1 MTDMSH
7 AAEDI
12 RGLNAEVRQLRAE
25 LSRISETV
33 KDFTQQTGASAVQKG
48 KQMANDLQDQVRHQ
62 AQTVVDTIEER
73 PIVSSAVAFG
83 IGFAVGILCRGRD

>member
-33 KDFTQQTGASAVQKG
+33 KDFAQQSSAGAVQKG
-48 KQMANDLQDQVRHQ
+48 KQLANDLQDQVRHQ
-62 AQTVVDTIEER
+62 AQTVVETIEER

-83 IGFAVGILCRGRD
+83 VGFAIGILCRGRD